1 MGFNRNSRL
10 ALWTLRRR
18 DLTTY
23 TCKQCGK
30 AIERRADGEF
40 VRNCDCKDAAIVA
53 HMKATAYGE
62 AKVAQGKAL

>member
-1 MGFNRNSRL
+1 M
-10 ALWTLRRR
+10 
-18 DLTTY
+18 TTY

-53 HMKATAYGE
+53 HLKATAYGE
-62 AKVAQGKAL
+62 AKVAQGKAR